1 MEGNFIT
8 NQNNRFLSEIIN
20 DILLIY
26 KKPN

>member
-1 MEGNFIT
+1 MEGHFIT